1 MKREI
6 EMKPELILINGNIRT
21 QDETDPIVRAVAL
34 RQNRIMAVGGDDE
47 IKGLAGPETEI
58 LDLGGRLVL
67 PGMTD
72 AHFHYYDWALGRQDL
87 ALAEV
92 KNFRELLHLVSARA
106 KETPSG
112 GWILGQGWNESD
124 WPENRMPTRDDLD
137 AVAPDHPVALWRC
150 DLHLA
155 AVNSLALKLAG
166 IDEHTP
172 DPPEGVI
179 ARDAAGRL
187 NGILRELAPNLV
199 KAVIPEPTGGEI
211 IEAMATGMPFFHS
224 VGLTGVH
231 DIRLMGGLEGASALR
246 AWQRLREQGRL
257 NLRAWVTLPG
267 ERLDQ
272 AVALGLRTGLGDDYL
287 RIGHVKYFADGGM
300 GARTAWMI
308 DPYLDADCGM
318 PLTPTEEL
326 RKAFQKAD
334 EAGLAVMVH
343 AIGERANREVIG
355 VYEELAEKR
364 AAKGKDA
371 PDPPALRHRIEHVQ
385 MIRPEDIPRIAQL
398 NLTACVQPHN
408 MILDIN
414 MINECMGPRGRNT
427 YAYRDMIDAGIPL
440 IFSSDAPVCDPRP
453 LVGIHAL
460 VTRQRGDGTPEA
472 GWYPESRITVAEAVR
487 GYTLLPAVTHG
498 VGDRLGSISPGKLA
512 DLIVLDRDIYTIDP
526 MEILETRVD
535 LTVFDGRIVYRREK

>member
-1 MKREI
+1 MI
-6 EMKPELILINGNIRT
+6 PELILINGNIHT
-21 QDETDPIVRAVAL
+21 QDENDPIVEAVAL
-34 RQNRIMAVGGDDE
+34 GQGRILAVGKNDG
-47 IKGLAGPETEI
+47 IKGLAGPNTEI

-72 AHFHYYDWALGRQDL
+72 AHFHYYDWTVGRQDL
-87 ALAEV
+87 SLAEV
-92 KNFRELLHLVSARA
+92 KNFRELLGQVSARV

-112 GWILGQGWNESD
+112 RWILGQGWNESD

-137 AVAPDHPVALWRC
+137 TVAPDHPVALWRC

-155 AVNSLALKLAG
+155 VVNSVALKLAG

-199 KAVIPEPTGGEI
+199 KEVIPEPSGDEI
-211 IEAMATGMPFFHS
+211 VEAMAEGMPFFHS
-224 VGLTGVH
+224 IGLTGVH
-231 DIRLMGGLEGASALR
+231 DIRLMGGLKGASALR

-257 NLRAWVTLPG
+257 DLRSWVSLPG
-267 ERLDQ
+267 EKLDE

-287 RIGHVKYFADGGM
+287 RIGHIKYFADGGM

-308 DPYLDADCGM
+308 DPYLDAECGM
-318 PLTPTEEL
+318 PLTPTGEL
-326 RKAFQKAD
+326 KKAFLKAD

-364 AAKGKDA
+364 AGKGKDA
-371 PDPPALRHRIEHVQ
+371 PAPPALPHRIEHVQ
-385 MIRPEDIPRIAQL
+385 MIRPEDIPRIARL

-414 MINECMGPRGRNT
+414 MIDECMGPRGRNT

-460 VTRQRGDGTPEA
+460 VTRQRGDGTPKG
-472 GWYPESRITVAEAVR
+472 GWYPESRITVDEAVR

-498 VGDRLGSISPGKLA
+498 VGDRLGSITPGKLA

-526 MEILETRVD
+526 MEILEARVD
-535 LTVFDGRIVYRREK
+535 LTVFDGRIVYRRER